1 MTMKA
6 VCLYFN
12 VSDNRETMFDAETSC
27 LPDYLVLHVDVSDD
41 KKWLCNEISYSRACS
56 RER

>member
-1 MTMKA
+1 
-6 VCLYFN
+6 
-12 VSDNRETMFDAETSC
+12 MFDAETSC
-27 LPDYLVLHVDVSDD
+27 LPGYLVLHVDVSDD

>member
-1 MTMKA
+1 
-6 VCLYFN
+6 
-12 VSDNRETMFDAETSC
+12 MFDAETSC
-27 LPDYLVLHVDVSDD
+27 LHDYSVFDVDVSDD

>member
-1 MTMKA
+1 MTIIS
-6 VCLYFN
+6 VCVHSH